1 MTDFSDSEQ
10 QAAQSDSAAERNAR
24 HKRAMQRKKEYIDGN
39 IAAATIDKGLLVV
52 LTGNGKGKSSSA
64 FGMLARSVGHGL
76 RCGVVQFIKGQWE
89 CGEQMLFGAHPQVE
103 FHVMNT
109 GFTWD
114 TQDREGDIAAAEK
127 TWANAAELLSNS
139 EVDVVILDEL
149 TYMLTYGYLDKE
161 TVLSALEK
169 RPANQHV
176 IVTGRNAA
184 KELIEIADTVT
195 ELGENKHAFYSG
207 VKVQKGIDY

>member
-1 MTDFSDSEQ
+1 MTEPESNK
-10 QAAQSDSAAERNAR
+10 SARNAR
-24 HKRAMQRKKEYIDGN
+24 HKKAMQRKKAHIDAN

-76 RCGVVQFIKGQWE
+76 RCGVIQFIKGQWQ
-89 CGEQMLFGAHPQVE
+89 CGEQMLFGEHPLVE

-114 TQDREGDIAAAEK
+114 TQDRDKDIAAALS
-127 TWANAAELLSNS
+127 TWDKASVMLADASIN
-139 EVDVVILDEL
+139 VVILDEL

-161 TVLSALEK
+161 MVLTALK
-169 RPANQHV
+169 NRPPGQHV
-176 IVTGRNAA
+176 IITGRNAS
-184 KELIEIADTVT
+184 KELIEMADTVT
-195 ELGENKHAFYSG
+195 ELEETKHAFYDG